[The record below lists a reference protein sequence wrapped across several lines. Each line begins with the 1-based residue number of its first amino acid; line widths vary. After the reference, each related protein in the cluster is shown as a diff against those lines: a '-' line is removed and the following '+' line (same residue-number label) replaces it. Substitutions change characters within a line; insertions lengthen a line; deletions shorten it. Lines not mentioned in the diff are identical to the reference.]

1 MAQKMLDL
9 KKIKK
14 SIACQTGEE
23 SEIFVNLS
31 KSKHAALKYSAS
43 YKDLVWAFN
52 INSTKSFIIT
62 KEMWKIFHEKINII
76 DKELNKSSSN
86 GISKHSSKK

>member
-43 YKDLVWAFN
+43 YKDLVLAFN

-62 KEMWKIFHEKINII
+62 KQMWKLLRPHINKIDN
-76 DKELNKSSSN
+76 EL
-86 GISKHSSKK
+86 SK

>member
-14 SIACQTGEE
+14 SIACLTVEE

-43 YKDLVWAFN
+43 YKDLVQASN
-52 INSTKSFIIT
+52 IKSTKSFIIT
-62 KEMWKIFHEKINII
+62 KQMWKLLRPYINKIDN
-76 DKELNKSSSN
+76 EL
-86 GISKHSSKK
+86 SK